1 MRSDSFV
8 VAAELQKSDHQFIH
22 WLVVFL
28 TVFSFFSHLEYRT
41 AAPVQTRGS
50 IISEILSLVMPPAI
64 ARHMGKAVITVVA
77 VALLLVTLNF
87 SSIVIGQFWRKKK
100 LKFIFLKLESS
111 PLMINKTENDV
122 RPTAIKSKIALEFTV
137 VEFSAKNQKYLNRF
151 CVLNKTP
158 PNGEKRK
165 KSHF

>member
-28 TVFSFFSHLEYRT
+28 TVFFHSFHTWSRYT
-41 AAPVQTRGS
+41 AAALDQTRGS

-77 VALLLVTLNF
+77 EALLLVTLNF

-111 PLMINKTENDV
+111 PLMINKTENDL
-122 RPTAIKSKIALEFTV
+122 RPRFNV
-137 VEFSAKNQKYLNRF
+137 NFRAKNRIRNYSCRI
-151 CVLNKTP
+151 
-158 PNGEKRK
+158 
-165 KSHF
+165 